1 MSEPSRA
8 SHHGL
13 HATFIKQRLPD
24 WVEHLAAPHIKAM
37 SRGRDPVQSFT
48 AANPELF
55 ARAAPELRQA
65 LLDSQAR
72 RQASHHTLAATLQAF
87 KGISEFARP
96 LLTEALR
103 KKFGLDVDVNQT
115 RLYHLHAPNRKE
127 EQTLLQAALRNFEAG
142 ERFDEVALQ
151 ETSALAPAGALEKH
165 YLGEPDRSGT
175 GPVRYR
181 IRDKLP
187 IDPGAFAQLCR
198 ELDLG
203 RQYQDHLR
211 SVFEAPDTA
220 DRVREQMVA
229 AYKDN
234 LRVQTHL
241 AHIKSNISDSACAT
255 LLSILDGTPAPTLDG
270 HPVVYSQ
277 LQLLGSDLSEIL
289 IIGPSVRNLETLW
302 YDLGTL
308 ALPLPAP
315 FVGQNGFD
323 TRIIVYIPGD
333 PVSPVKEHA
342 SLSAFVADLSR
353 NLRTADYQR
362 FFSGFVAHDQSA
374 DFFRRLKGQL
384 KVRQWNPSPVYPGPP
399 YNPDA
404 FAGGIYEEV
413 WNPQVDLRAVE
424 NFLSTEA
431 FHEVYDRHLSRM
443 KANARLLAVPV
454 AEVDH
459 KAWIARL
466 EHFAQWGLNVL
477 NVAAFFVPGL
487 GEVMLGV
494 TAVQLSLEVYHGI
507 QAWQVGD
514 AAQAWGYL
522 ESFMLNAAFMAALAG
537 AGAATRAPAIK
548 PDSLVNRFVRVELP
562 NGQSRL
568 WKPDLTPYRSDVVLD
583 ESRVP
588 NAQGQYEI
596 EGRVFIR
603 QEGQVYEKTWD
614 PSIEAWRI
622 KHPTDPTAYQP
633 VLKHNQA
640 GAWRHAFERP
650 LEWDRPTLLRRM
662 GPVAEPFT
670 DPELEQIAD
679 ISGIDEDALRKMHV
693 DHEAPPPLLAE
704 AFRLFKTDRQVNQ
717 LIEQAR
723 AGEPVPDNRYNYV
736 LPMVID
742 MPGWPF
748 GRVIEVFEDAALT
761 VKLDQYGVA
770 PGLVRPAIRVTRAQV
785 ASSQLPQLILTALD
799 EQEIIRLLGDEGA
812 RVDSERVAVFRAHIA
827 DFLQTQKASIFDSI
841 HLGTEPSIPE
851 MSVLRR
857 NMPGLCVDAAQ
868 TLLNDASD
876 IERASLRDQRR
887 IPLRLAEEARV
898 LVQQGRLN
906 RACAGLYLDSLGSAD
921 SDRLVLHALEKLPG
935 WSGSLRVEVREGHV
949 GGRLLDSIGS
959 ETAPARKYLVR
970 RGNQFQAYDDDGNT
984 LNSVPR
990 TGRNLF
996 ASVMH
1001 ALPDDVRQGLALPH
1015 VGQAAELRIAVR
1027 DYAVGH
1033 RTEMSRVLGQQPI
1046 KPRFRAPQPG
1056 YTGYL
1061 LSGRGSGVPRLDASL
1076 VARVRDTY
1084 PNLSDAVATE
1094 FVHDQFLSG
1103 KTDQQ
1108 VYTLLNNR
1116 ARELQA
1122 LSDTLDTWVAAS
1134 GRSQA
1139 SRRALA
1145 SRLIDC
1151 WRSTPWRGRPSAT
1164 YLDLSGAEG
1173 LTPLAA
1179 DFSHVRA
1186 LKLNLAELTESSVA
1200 GLLRQFPEASRL
1212 DLWMGPDMALSESI
1226 TGQRHITE
1234 LRLEGLFSP
1243 ALQASL
1249 SAMPH
1254 LETLSICARMEALDV
1269 SALPQLRS
1277 LTLKHLMQWPDGV
1290 LQLEHLQNLDLR
1302 GSPIST
1308 LPEPLLGGHERVW
1321 RGLTMDWARLDHQ
1334 SFLSAYRFLRGNP
1347 AHLADIEQVA
1357 QTYWQN
1363 VLKNLVLEPDQL
1375 DQVFFS
1381 RPRTRV
1387 VEGFAPR
1394 ALDEGVSTEA
1404 MLERVRQLREEKQ
1417 ALIRQLTEWWPREV
1431 RVDRQRVDIEHRLE
1445 VANRLLGAW
1454 RDGIRLRFG
1463 PEQELSTQTALRS
1476 RLYLSG
1482 GRLGDLPELS
1492 AATYSHIRH
1501 LELSGARVAEPV
1513 LSAFLRNFPQLR
1525 QLNLDFNG
1533 LVELPSVIDELP
1545 QLTELFVNVNELR
1558 YTPVLQARLSQLN
1571 SLEVLGLRGN
1581 PLEQLDVST
1590 MTRLRVLDLGATA
1603 LHEWP
1608 AGVEGLSSL
1617 RRLDLERSS
1626 ITSIPPALRS
1636 GHDALVAM
1644 TSLRGCPLT
1653 EDAFMHR
1660 QQILERYYGR
1670 SLASDRSNWGTPQY
1684 YAPVDSESMIE
1695 SHLLPAL
1702 PKPEPGQALTAIERL
1717 SELDPVMGREEATGI
1732 IDRLRGQGLDAAG
1745 IEAQLSAWREAH
1757 EALTGT
1763 LNQWILTNAHD
1774 VAGVRVSALSRRRA
1788 VDAILGCWR
1797 QDIRAGLPEAGDVL
1811 DLADMPLG
1819 DLPALPWVFNQV
1831 GTLNLRAVKLSE
1843 QGSDGFISAFPA
1855 VRRLVLDKNNLDSL
1869 PAAINGMQRLE
1880 QLEAS
1885 GNELLM
1891 SESLQRQL
1899 DSLPGLKHLDLSD
1912 NTLNGLDVRGLARLE
1927 ILDLKNN
1934 NLTDWPVGALQ
1945 STTLKSLNLSGNRLT
1960 TIYEE
1965 TLWANEPRIR
1975 AQAINLS
1982 DNPLTQ
1988 ASFVALRNVL
1998 MDADLNLGYHRDE
2011 LDLNVWSSSEGE
2023 LTSDEDLGAS
2033 EPEGDEEGVSE
2044 EQQLGLWLS
2053 GKEADLAE
2061 KTAQWNALKA
2071 QNDSRA
2077 FFHLLSQLQVTQD
2090 FAVAR
2095 DDLTR
2100 RVWKVIEAAGSDE
2113 QLRKELFIRARSGYT
2128 CGDGRILLFSDLEV
2142 KVLEFNAL
2150 KAAPKEE
2157 QGRELLKLARGMFRL
2172 GKVEEIA
2179 LAASRR
2185 NPRVD
2190 PAEIRL
2196 AYRIGLTE
2204 RLELPGQPA
2213 DMLYQNLSRVM
2224 PEDINAAY
2232 AEVIEAEHAPDFMTQ
2247 LLDREYWVRYLKRKY
2262 PAQFEAVQ
2270 RRRDVKFEALEARHP
2285 EFDEGHFNALTALKQ
2300 ETTAEEGQL
2309 VLTLSQRERAE
2320 IGI

>member
-8 SHHGL
+8 SHQGL

-24 WVEHLAAPHIKAM
+24 WVKHLSAPHIKAM
-37 SRGRDPVQSFT
+37 TRVRDPVQGFM

-55 ARAAPELRQA
+55 TRATPELRQA
-65 LLDSQAR
+65 LLNSQAR
-72 RQASHHTLAATLQAF
+72 RAASHHRLAVTLKGL
-87 KGISEFARP
+87 KGITEFARP
-96 LLTEALR
+96 LLTEALQ
-103 KKFGLDVDVNQT
+103 KHFGLDVDVIQT

-151 ETSALAPAGALEKH
+151 ETSALAPAGALEKQ

-181 IRDKLP
+181 IRDKLAIKP
-187 IDPGAFAQLCR
+187 EAFAQLCR

-211 SVFEAPDTA
+211 SVFEAPTTA
-220 DRVREQMVA
+220 GRVREQMVTA
-229 AYKDN
+229 NKDN
-234 LRVQTHL
+234 LRLQTHMARL
-241 AHIKSNISDSACAT
+241 RSNISDSARAT
-255 LLSILDGTPAPTLDG
+255 LLEILDGAPAPLFDG
-270 HPVVYSQ
+270 HPVVFSQ
-277 LQLLGSDLSEIL
+277 LQLLGADLSEIL
-289 IIGPSVRNLETLW
+289 IIGSSVRNLDTVW
-302 YDLGTL
+302 YGLGSLTV
-308 ALPLPAP
+308 PLPPP
-315 FVGQNGFD
+315 FIGQSGDD

-333 PVSPVKEHA
+333 PLNPVKEHA
-342 SLSAFVADLSR
+342 SLSAFVADLAR
-353 NLRTADYQR
+353 NLRRADYQR
-362 FFSGFVAHDQSA
+362 FFSGFVAQDQSA
-374 DFFRRLKGQL
+374 DFFRRLKAQL
-384 KVRQWNPSPVYPGPP
+384 KIRQWNPNPVYPGAP

-487 GEVMLGV
+487 GEVMLAV

-514 AAQAWGYL
+514 AAQAWDYL

-537 AGAATRAPAIK
+537 AGAATRAPEIK

-583 ESRVP
+583 ERRVP
-588 NAQGQYEI
+588 NALGQYEI

-603 QEGQVYEKTWD
+603 QEGHVYEKTWD
-614 PSIEAWRI
+614 PAIDAWRI
-622 KHPTDPTAYQP
+622 KHPTDPAAYQP
-633 VLKHNQA
+633 VLEHNHA

-650 LEWDRPTLLRRM
+650 LEWDRPTLLRRL
-662 GPVAEPFT
+662 GPVAEPYT
-670 DPELEQIAD
+670 DLELAQIAD
-679 ISGIDEDALRKMHV
+679 ISGIDDDALRKMHV
-693 DHEAPPPLLAE
+693 EHEAPPPLLAE
-704 AFRLFKTDRQVNQ
+704 AFRLFNTDRQVNQ
-717 LIEQAR
+717 LVELAR
-723 AGEPVPDNRYNYV
+723 SAEPVSDNRYNYV

-761 VKLDQYGVA
+761 VKLDQYGLA
-770 PGLVRPAIRVTRAQV
+770 PGLARPAIRVTRAQV
-785 ASSQLPQLILTALD
+785 ASSQLPRLILAALD
-799 EQEIIRLLGDEGA
+799 EQEIIGLLGEEGA
-812 RVDSERVAVFRAHIA
+812 RVESERTDVFRANIA
-827 DFLQTQKASIFDSI
+827 DFLQAQKASIFDSI

-868 TLLNDASD
+868 ALLNDASEV
-876 IERASLRDQRR
+876 ERTSLRDHRR
-887 IPLRLAEEARV
+887 IPLRLAEQARV

-906 RACAGLYLDSLGSAD
+906 RAFAGLYLDNLHSAD
-921 SDRLVLHALEKLPG
+921 TDRLVLHALEKLPG
-935 WSGSLRVEVREGHV
+935 WSNNLRLEVREAHV
-949 GGRLLDSIGS
+949 DGRLLDSIGS
-959 ETAPARKYLVR
+959 ETAPVRKYLVR

-1015 VGQAAELRIAVR
+1015 VGQTEQLRIAVR

-1056 YTGYL
+1056 YKGYL

-1084 PNLSDAVATE
+1084 PNLSDEVASE

-1122 LSDTLDTWVAAS
+1122 LSDTLETWVGGS

-1139 SRRALA
+1139 SRRVLA
-1145 SRLIDC
+1145 NRLIDC
-1151 WRSTPWRGRPSAT
+1151 WRSTPWRGRPADA

-1173 LTPLAA
+1173 LAPLAA

-1186 LKLNLAELTESSVA
+1186 LNLNLAELSGPSVA

-1212 DLWMGPDMALSESI
+1212 DLWLGPDMALPESI

-1234 LRLEGLFSP
+1234 LRLEGMFSP

-1254 LETLSICARMEALDV
+1254 LEKLSIHARMQALDV
-1269 SALPQLRS
+1269 SGLPQLRS

-1290 LQLEHLQNLDLR
+1290 LQLEHLQSLDLR
-1302 GSPIST
+1302 ASPIST
-1308 LPEPLLGGHERVW
+1308 LPEPLLGGHEQVW
-1321 RGLTMDWARLDHQ
+1321 RGLRMDWATLDHP
-1334 SFLSAYRFLRGNP
+1334 SFMSAYRFLRGNP

-1357 QTYWQN
+1357 QAYWQN
-1363 VLKNLVLEPDQL
+1363 ALKHLVLEPDQL
-1375 DQVFFS
+1375 DQVFFR
-1381 RPRTRV
+1381 RPRTRI

-1394 ALDEGVSTEA
+1394 ALDEGMSTES

-1417 ALIRQLTEWWPREV
+1417 ALVRQLTEWWPREV

-1445 VANRLLGAW
+1445 VASRLLSGW
-1454 RDGIRLRFG
+1454 RDGVRLRFG
-1463 PEQELSTQTALRS
+1463 PEQELSTQSASRS

-1501 LELSGARVAEPV
+1501 LELSGARVPEPV
-1513 LSAFLRNFPQLR
+1513 LSAFLRSFPQLR

-1558 YTPVLQARLSQLN
+1558 YTPALQARLNRLS
-1571 SLEVLGLRGN
+1571 SLEVLCLRGN
-1581 PLEQLDVST
+1581 PLEQLDVNA

-1608 AGVEGLSSL
+1608 AGVEALSSL

-1626 ITSIPPALRS
+1626 INSIPPALRN
-1636 GHDALVAM
+1636 GHDALLAM

-1653 EDAFMHR
+1653 EEAFMLR

-1670 SLASDRSNWGTPQY
+1670 SLTSDRSNWGTPQY
-1684 YAPVDSESMIE
+1684 YPPVDSESMIE

-1717 SELDPVMGREEATGI
+1717 SELDPVMGREEATRI
-1732 IDRLRGQGLDAAG
+1732 IDRLRGQDLDAAG

-1763 LNQWILTNAHD
+1763 LNQWILINAHD

-1788 VDAILGCWR
+1788 ADAILGCWR
-1797 QDIRAGLPEAGDVL
+1797 QEIRAGLPEAGDVL

-1855 VRRLVLDKNNLDSL
+1855 VRRLVLDKNDLDSL
-1869 PAAINGMQRLE
+1869 PAAINGLQRLE
-1880 QLEAS
+1880 QLDAS
-1885 GNELLM
+1885 GNDLLM
-1891 SESLQRQL
+1891 SEALQQQL
-1899 DSLPGLKHLDLSD
+1899 DSLSGLLSLNLSD
-1912 NTLNGLDVRGLARLE
+1912 NALNALDVRALSRLE
-1927 ILDLKNN
+1927 SLDLKNN

-1945 STTLKSLNLSGNRLT
+1945 STTLKTLNLSGNRFT
-1960 TIYEE
+1960 TIHEE
-1965 TLWANEPRIR
+1965 TLWANETRIR
-1975 AQAINLS
+1975 AQAIDLS

-1988 ASFVALRNVL
+1988 ASFVAMRNVL
-1998 MDADLNLGYHRDE
+1998 IDADINLGYRQDE
-2011 LDLNVWSSSEGE
+2011 LDLNVWTSSEGE
-2023 LTSDEDLGAS
+2023 ISSDEDLDTS
-2033 EPEGDEEGVSE
+2033 GDEEGLSE
-2044 EQQLGLWLS
+2044 EHPGLWLS

-2071 QNDSRA
+2071 QDDSRA
-2077 FFHLLSQLQVTQD
+2077 FFHLLSQLQVTKD

-2113 QLRKELFIRARSGYT
+2113 QLRNELFIRARSGYT

-2232 AEVIEAEHAPDFMTQ
+2232 AEVIEAEHTPDFMTQ
-2247 LLDREYWVRYLKRKY
+2247 LLGREYWVRYLKRKY
-2262 PAQFEAVQ
+2262 PTEFEAVQ